1 MQTEEQNHFFRA
13 RRVLAVILS
22 MAVLLTLLCPL
33 MARAEE
39 PEKAGAR
46 TGRGAER
53 KHREDHL
60 PEQYVARHP
69 DADERH
75 YGLYDHRDEE

>member
-39 PEKAGAR
+39 PEEAGAC
-46 TGRGAER
+46 TG
-53 KHREDHL
+53 
-60 PEQYVARHP
+60 
-69 DADERH
+69 
-75 YGLYDHRDEE
+75 